1 MLCCAELVG
10 LLAQLQDMKLCIT
23 VISVR
28 STVRMPTTAL
38 MFPRTL
44 PVAARAIVVP
54 LVLALAA
61 PATAAADTLI
71 TKAGTGTAGS
81 VGDGSM
87 AAAAQLNG
95 PRGLA
100 RMADGSILVA
110 DSAGNRIRRIAPDGT
125 ITTAVG
131 TGTAGSVGD
140 GGPATLA
147 QVNGPRDVAVA
158 PDGVTY
164 FIADTGGNRIRR
176 VDAGGTITTVAGS
189 GAAGFAG
196 DGGSATLASLN
207 GPSGIAVTSS
217 TNLLIADTT
226 NSRIRQVAANVIT
239 TVAGNGTAASTGD
252 GSPANLA
259 SINLPQDV
267 AAAAGGAY
275 LIADTAGNRVRRV
288 DAAGTISTVAGTG
301 AACAAT
307 TSLCGDYGPAVLA
320 QLNGPATV
328 AADET
333 GTGFLVADTADNR
346 VRRVTSSGTIAP
358 LIGSGTACAT
368 ATALCGD
375 AAPSALASLN
385 GPRGVLDL
393 PDGSTLVADSG
404 TNRLRA
410 RIPDSLLPGPA
421 GPVGNTGP
429 AGPTGSPG
437 AAGLPGTAGAP
448 GPAGPD
454 APALGPQ
461 LAVAFASVKLTA
473 RTALPTTLRIVL
485 TDAAVVQARVVRG
498 GKIAVARRL
507 QFRTGGRKRLPL
519 GLLSAGTYSVT
530 LTATNGA
537 AQAADRATLRVL
549 PGR

>member
-1 MLCCAELVG
+1 MAEKRCRIAIMVR
-10 LLAQLQDMKLCIT
+10 LA
-23 VISVR
+23 VR
-28 STVRMPTTAL
+28 IPTTAL
-38 MFPRTL
+38 MFPRT
-44 PVAARAIVVP
+44 PRVAARAIVP
-54 LVLALAA
+54 LVALALAA

-71 TKAGTGTAGS
+71 TTAGTGTAGS

-100 RMADGSILVA
+100 RFADGSTLVA
-110 DSAGNRIRRIAPDGT
+110 DSAGNRIRRIASDGT
-125 ITTAVG
+125 ITTVAG
-131 TGTAGSVGD
+131 SGTAGSVGD
-140 GGPATLA
+140 GGPAVLA

-207 GPSGIAVTSS
+207 GPSGIAVTP
-217 TNLLIADTT
+217 TGNLLIADTT

-239 TVAGNGTAASTGD
+239 TVAGNGTAASVGD

-267 AAAAGGAY
+267 AAAGGGVY
-275 LIADTAGNRVRRV
+275 LIADTAGNRIRRV
-288 DAAGTISTVAGTG
+288 DSGGTISTAAGTG
-301 AACAAT
+301 TACAAT

-328 AADET
+328 ATDAS
-333 GTGFLVADTADNR
+333 GTGFVVADTGDNR
-346 VRRVTSSGTIAP
+346 VRRVSASGTITP
-358 LIGSGTACAT
+358 LMGSGTACAT
-368 ATALCGD
+368 ATSLCGD

-385 GPRGVLDL
+385 APRGVLDL

-410 RIPDSLLPGPA
+410 RIPDGLLAGPA
-421 GPVGNTGP
+421 GSI
-429 AGPTGSPG
+429 GSAG
-437 AAGLPGTAGAP
+437 AAGPSGNAGADGLPGATGAP
-448 GPAGPD
+448 GPAGLD
-454 APALGPQ
+454 ANALAPQ

-473 RTALPTTLRIVL
+473 RTAQPATLRIVL
-485 TDAAVVQARVVRG
+485 TDAAVVQVRVARG
-498 GKIAVARRL
+498 GKVVVARRL
-507 QFRTGGRKRLPL
+507 RYRAGGRKRLSL
-519 GLLSAGTYSVT
+519 GVLAAGTYAVT

-537 AQAADRATLRVL
+537 AQATDRATLRVL

>member
-1 MLCCAELVG
+1 MMQNCHEGPDGCPYTDYRAHVPPPH
-10 LLAQLQDMKLCIT
+10 
-23 VISVR
+23 R
-28 STVRMPTTAL
+28 
-38 MFPRTL
+38 
-44 PVAARAIVVP
+44 VAARAIVP
-54 LVLALAA
+54 LVALALAA
-61 PATAAADTLI
+61 PATSAADTLI

-100 RMADGSILVA
+100 RFADGSTLVA
-110 DSAGNRIRRIAPDGT
+110 DSAGNRIRRIATDGT
-125 ITTAVG
+125 ITTVAG

-140 GGPATLA
+140 GGPAVLA

-164 FIADTGGNRIRR
+164 FIADTGGNRVRR

-207 GPSGIAVTSS
+207 GPSGIAVTP
-217 TNLLIADTT
+217 TGNLLIADTT
-226 NSRIRQVAANVIT
+226 NNRIRQVAANVIT

-267 AAAAGGAY
+267 AAASGGAY
-275 LIADTAGNRVRRV
+275 LIADTAGNRIRRV
-288 DAAGTISTVAGTG
+288 DNAGTITTAAGAGT
-301 AACAAT
+301 ACAAT

-320 QLNGPATV
+320 QLNAPATV
-328 AADET
+328 ATDAS
-333 GTGFLVADTADNR
+333 GTGFVVADTGDNR
-346 VRRVTSSGTIAP
+346 IRRVSASATITP

-368 ATALCGD
+368 ATSLCGD

-385 GPRGVLDL
+385 APRGVLDL

-410 RIPDSLLPGPA
+410 RIPDSLL
-421 GPVGNTGP
+421 TGP
-429 AGPTGSPG
+429 AGPTGSAGGPG
-437 AAGLPGTAGAP
+437 AAGLTGNAGADGPPGATGAP
-448 GPAGPD
+448 GPAGLD
-454 APALGPQ
+454 ANALAPQ
-461 LAVAFASVKLTA
+461 LAIAFASVKLTA
-473 RTALPTTLRIVL
+473 RTAQPTTLRIVL
-485 TDAAVVQARVVRG
+485 TDTAVVQVRVARG
-498 GKIAVARRL
+498 GTVIVARRL
-507 QFRTGGRKRLPL
+507 RYHAGGRKRLQL
-519 GLLSAGTYSVT
+519 GLLAAGTYAVT

-537 AQAADRATLRVL
+537 EQATDHATLRVL

>member
-1 MLCCAELVG
+1 
-10 LLAQLQDMKLCIT
+10 
-23 VISVR
+23 
-28 STVRMPTTAL
+28 
-38 MFPRTL
+38 MFPRT
-44 PVAARAIVVP
+44 PRVAARAIVA
-54 LVLALAA
+54 LVAVALAA
-61 PATAAADTLI
+61 PATCAADTLI

-100 RMADGSILVA
+100 RFADGSTLVA
-110 DSAGNRIRRIAPDGT
+110 DSAGNRIRRIATDGT
-125 ITTAVG
+125 ITTVAG

-140 GGPATLA
+140 GGPAVLA

-164 FIADTGGNRIRR
+164 FVADTGGNRIRR

-207 GPSGIAVTSS
+207 GPSGIAVTP
-217 TNLLIADTT
+217 TGNLLIADTT
-226 NSRIRQVAANVIT
+226 NNRIRQVAANVIT

-267 AAAAGGAY
+267 AAAGGGGY
-275 LIADTAGNRVRRV
+275 LIADTAGNRIRRV
-288 DAAGTISTVAGTG
+288 DNAGAITTAAGTGT
-301 AACAAT
+301 ACAAA

-328 AADET
+328 ATDAS
-333 GTGFLVADTADNR
+333 GTGFVVADTGDNR
-346 VRRVTSSGTIAP
+346 VRRVSASGTITP

-368 ATALCGD
+368 ATSLCGD

-385 GPRGVLDL
+385 APRGVLDL

-410 RIPDSLLPGPA
+410 RIPDSLLTGPTGPIGSAGAPGP
-421 GPVGNTGP
+421 TGP
-429 AGPTGSPG
+429 AGVDGPPG
-437 AAGLPGTAGAP
+437 ATGAP
-448 GPAGPD
+448 GPAGLD
-454 APALGPQ
+454 ANALPPQ

-473 RTALPTTLRIVL
+473 RTAQPTTLRIVL
-485 TDAAVVQARVVRG
+485 TDAAVVQVRVARG
-498 GKIAVARRL
+498 GTVVVARRL
-507 QFRTGGRKRLPL
+507 RYRAGGRKRLPL
-519 GLLSAGTYSVT
+519 GVLAAGTYTVT

-537 AQAADRATLRVL
+537 AQSSDHATLRVL

>member
-1 MLCCAELVG
+1 
-10 LLAQLQDMKLCIT
+10 
-23 VISVR
+23 
-28 STVRMPTTAL
+28 
-38 MFPRTL
+38 MFPSRL
-44 PVAARAIVVP
+44 PIGVRAIVAL

-61 PATAAADTLI
+61 PATSAADTLI

-81 VGDGSM
+81 IGDGSM

-100 RMADGSILVA
+100 RLADGSILVA
-110 DSAGNRIRRIAPDGT
+110 DTAGNRVRRIATDGT
-125 ITTAVG
+125 ITTVAG

-140 GGPATLA
+140 GGPAVLA

-164 FIADTGGNRIRR
+164 FIADTGGNRLRR

-207 GPSGIAVTSS
+207 GPSGIAVTP
-217 TNLLIADTT
+217 TGNLLIADTT
-226 NSRIRQVAANVIT
+226 NNRVRQVAANVIT

-275 LIADTAGNRVRRV
+275 LIADTAGNRIRRV
-288 DAAGTISTVAGTG
+288 DSGGTISTVAGTG
-301 AACAAT
+301 TACAAT

-320 QLNGPATV
+320 QLNGPSTV
-328 AADET
+328 AADAA
-333 GTGFLVADTADNR
+333 GTGFLVADTTDNR
-346 VRRVTSSGTIAP
+346 VRRISASGTIIP

-368 ATALCGD
+368 ATSLCGD

-385 GPRGVLDL
+385 TPRGVLDL

-410 RIPDSLLPGPA
+410 RVPDGLLPGPP
-421 GPVGNTGP
+421 GPTGDTGA
-429 AGPTGSPG
+429 AGPTGDTG
-437 AAGLPGTAGAP
+437 AAGHPGTEGAP
-448 GPAGPD
+448 GPAGRD
-454 APALGPQ
+454 ATALAPQ
-461 LAVAFASVKLTA
+461 LAIAFASLKLTA
-473 RTALPTTLRIVL
+473 RSAQPTTLRIVL
-485 TDAAVVQARVVRG
+485 TDAAVVQVRVARGAKVV
-498 GKIAVARRL
+498 VARRL
-507 QFRTGGRKRLPL
+507 RYRAGGRKRVPL
-519 GLLSAGTYSVT
+519 GVLSAGTYAVT

-537 AQAADRATLRVL
+537 AQTADHATLRVL